1 MTFEFLS
8 TIRPAIAA
16 AVSLVVLA
24 LPAGPANA
32 VDEAHPDWPCIQGK
46 VEELTPAQFW
56 DGPPID
62 EFMDNWWKDDGV
74 RKLVPVIISRRNPM
88 EDVEAKIEEFAQAT
102 PEAERDARLT
112 RLFAGVMDET
122 NKVRR
127 RVLVGIE
134 RFERRQKARA
144 TALEKKG
151 LELTKLLKRAKEG
164 EKISAIID
172 EAQRTYDWDA
182 RIFKERNDN
191 IPLACEIPV
200 DIDQRAFALAQTI
213 RFQFVN

>member
-1 MTFEFLS
+1 MTFEFPT
-8 TIRPAIAA
+8 TIRLTIA
-16 AVSLVVLA
+16 LTLA
-24 LPAGPANA
+24 LFLFAQAPPPAYA
-32 VDEAHPDWPCIQGK
+32 VDTANPDWPCIQGK

-62 EFMDNWWKDDGV
+62 EYADNWWKDDEV

-88 EDVEAKIEEFAQAT
+88 EEVEAKIEEFAKAT

-122 NKVRR
+122 NKIRR

-144 TALEKKG
+144 KALEEKG
-151 LELTKLLKRAKEG
+151 LELTKLLRRAQQG
-164 EKISAIID
+164 EEISAQLED
-172 EAQRTYDWDA
+172 AQRAYDWDA
-182 RIFKERNDN
+182 RVFKERNDN

-200 DIDQRAFALAQTI
+200 DIDQRAFALAQAI

>member
-8 TIRPAIAA
+8 TFRPVIAA
-16 AVSLVVLA
+16 AVTLIVTA
-24 LPAGPANA
+24 LPAVPGNA
-32 VDEAHPDWPCIQGK
+32 VDKAHPDWPCIQGK

-56 DGPPID
+56 DGPSI
-62 EFMDNWWKDDGV
+62 EEYAENWWKDDGV

-88 EDVEAKIEEFAQAT
+88 EDVEARIEEFAQAT

-122 NKVRR
+122 NKIRR

-144 TALEKKG
+144 AALEEKG

-164 EKISAIID
+164 EEISAIID
-172 EAQRTYDWDA
+172 EAQRAYDWDA

>member
-1 MTFEFLS
+1 MTFEFPS
-8 TIRPAIAA
+8 IFRR
-16 AVSLVVLA
+16 AVSLVLTLSVFALA
-24 LPAGPANA
+24 PAPAHA
-32 VDEAHPDWPCIQGK
+32 VDTAHPDWPCIQAK

-62 EFMDNWWKDDGV
+62 EYADNWWKDEDV

-88 EDVEAKIEEFAQAT
+88 EEVEAKIEEFAKAT
-102 PEAERDARLT
+102 PEDKRDARLT
-112 RLFAGVMDET
+112 RLFAGVMDEI
-122 NKVRR
+122 NKIRR

-134 RFERRQKARA
+134 RFERRQQARA
-144 TALEKKG
+144 QALEQKG
-151 LELTKLLKRAKEG
+151 LELSKLLKRAKEG
-164 EKISAIID
+164 EDLAAKID
-172 EAQRTYDWDA
+172 DAQRAYDWDA

-200 DIDQRAFALAQTI
+200 DIDQRAFALAQAI